1 MAEQK
6 PTDDIKKTLIT
17 TKNFFQFYR
26 NLIGLRFPI
35 PVADVLDL
43 RYLINHSVD
52 NYRQPDDLPDYR
64 SFRNALRT
72 AIHTFGIEKERY
84 TVRLLNILAM
94 LREIHYHHSIESRD
108 AERKLRDAMKVNR
121 DACIKSK
128 FYGIYSLIA
137 TILSGLTWVLM
148 SQPGWLIKL
157 VTITTAYMAWDYLY
171 SIKTLDKDIEIL
183 KQQLNKVVRDR
194 VNSLDWK
201 LMIHKLSMI
210 LGYKQIRGVEVF
222 QIDQDT
228 DGFDHVPIIQ

>member
-1 MAEQK
+1 MAKQK
-6 PTDDIKKTLIT
+6 LTDDIKKTLIT

-52 NYRQPDDLPDYR
+52 NFCQPDDLPDYR

-72 AIHTFGIEKERY
+72 AIHSFGVEKERF
-84 TVRLLNILAM
+84 TERLLNILAM

-108 AERKLRDAMKVNR
+108 AERKLRDAMKINR
-121 DACIKSK
+121 DARKKSK
-128 FYGIYSLIA
+128 IYGFYSLIA

-157 VTITTAYMAWDYLY
+157 VTITAIYMTWDYLY
-171 SIKTLDKDIEIL
+171 SIKTLDNDIKIL
-183 KQQLNKVVRDR
+183 RKRLNMVIRDR

-201 LMIHKLSMI
+201 LMIHKLSML

-222 QIDQDT
+222 QIDQDI